1 MKNITKYLLSALA
14 IAVLF
19 TSCDMSDQAGTAA
32 DLKSTNMNMESTR
45 GVTFVDFEGAKVSI
59 QKADIVKV
67 MKAEN
72 AKQNEDAI
80 SGIMGSLMAA
90 ENQAMQLDVNF
101 SMSDEP
107 VEEGLFVFGIETE
120 EEKDLTL
127 EMYDEEGFEMAANNT
142 ISVTQGNN
150 YKALN
155 VKSLQSGTYLFKLK
169 DEAGKELTRKVTV
182 DHKN

>member
-1 MKNITKYLLSALA
+1 MKNITKFLLSTLA

-19 TSCDMSDQAGTAA
+19 TSCDMSNQGATAV
-32 DLKSTNMNMESTR
+32 DSKHNMNLESTR
-45 GVTFVDFEGAKVSI
+45 GVTLVDFEGAQVSI
-59 QKADIVKV
+59 NKADILKV
-67 MKAEN
+67 AKAEN

-90 ENQAMQLDVNF
+90 ENEAMLLDVNF
-101 SMSDEP
+101 TMSDEP

-142 ISVTQGNN
+142 IAVTQGNN

-155 VKSLQSGTYLFKLK
+155 VKSLENGTYLFKLK
-169 DEAGKELTRKVTV
+169 DESGKELTRQVTV
-182 DHKN
+182 QHKD